1 MAESVDSYV
10 RQLLDNTQYL
20 AAKEKE
26 IKEEERLKAIRAAGG
41 KEGVRAYQSIQRAEE
56 QRTKAAEQQEKY
68 LRDLRLRY
76 NAEQEKA
83 AKKAAADM
91 ESGAL
96 GFSGSDIDA
105 FAAKGASAA
114 AGVAAIGAAATGAVL
129 ALNSGAEAIL
139 AIDDASRRLTI
150 GRDTILALA
159 QAGEQTGVAF
169 SQIEGLLENLP
180 ERITQAAQG
189 GNEYAESFE
198 RLGVAVKDANGKT
211 RDADSVL
218 RDLLGSL
225 AGLESQT
232 VKAGLAQNLLSDVGL
247 ALVQTGALDSKAA
260 LDQYLA
266 SVEGSAL
273 ITDEAVRQARNWRG
287 ALSDVGKQA
296 KSVKVEIF
304 NAFGDDAAQIIDN
317 VSLALEFL
325 RTVGFEK
332 LQNKVEEAVGTLTF
346 FWDAV
351 TGDISFKEADA
362 RLKALRVELKAE
374 EDAAW
379 DGVQAFYEQRKAR
392 REATVAAGEAGEATT
407 KLAKTTKDAA
417 EADREAAEAARERER
432 VQAMLLKTL
441 LAEANAEIKRV
452 ASLDEAKASLEEMR
466 RASEEALATDRERIQ
481 LAAQA
486 AREEA
491 VAAANA
497 AQALSDSSEER
508 KRIAQ
513 DLAATLI
520 NINVEEA
527 RQFKAIEDE
536 KTKEAKEQ
544 AEKRAKAAVDTATT
558 ALDAAAEASA
568 EIATAIGA
576 QNAKAGEE
584 AWKISQQIATLQA
597 TASALEAG
605 AKAAAGAA
613 ALGPVAA
620 AAAGI
625 ATFALVEGAYVA
637 KLSALETPTFTDT
650 PPGGYRFTGE
660 SNTIQG
666 ATNDTAI
673 LFRDPLEGF
682 QQALDVLSR
691 RQAPTSTPARDRRPL
706 LGKQLATTPVARLL
720 TRDAERLTRG
730 RI

>member
-41 KEGVRAYQSIQRAEE
+41 KEGVKAYQSIQRAEE
-56 QRTKAAEQQEKY
+56 QRAKAAEQQEKY

-91 ESGAL
+91 EAGAF
-96 GFSGSDIDA
+96 GFSGSDLDD

-139 AIDDASRRLTI
+139 AIDDASRRLTV
-150 GRDTILALA
+150 GRDAILALA
-159 QAGEQTGVAF
+159 QAGEQTGVSF

-180 ERITQAAQG
+180 ERITQAARG

-198 RLGVAVKDANGKT
+198 RLGVAVTDANGKT
-211 RDADSVL
+211 RDADGVL

-260 LDQYLA
+260 LDQYLN

-351 TGDISFKEADA
+351 TGDISFKEADE

-379 DGVQAFYEQRKAR
+379 DGVKAFYEQRKAR
-392 REATVAAGEAGEATT
+392 RDAAVAAGEAGEATT
-407 KLAKTTKDAA
+407 KLAKSTKDADA
-417 EADREAAEAARERER
+417 AEKERAAALKDEAKWLEHVTKLQDQRRESLDKQLTSLDGIAQTSKEAAASEETRVALEADAARENALALAQEARRYAETASEKEAIER
-432 VQAMLLKTL
+432 KLQAALQG
-441 LAEANAEIKRV
+441 I
-452 ASLDEAKASLEEMR
+452 LDEE
-466 RASEEALATDRERIQ
+466 
-481 LAAQA
+481 LAAY
-486 AREEA
+486 E
-491 VAAANA
+491 
-497 AQALSDSSEER
+497 
-508 KRIAQ
+508 
-513 DLAATLI
+513 
-520 NINVEEA
+520 
-527 RQFKAIEDE
+527 AIEDE
-536 KTKEAKEQ
+536 KTKVAKEQ
-544 AEKRAKAAVDTATT
+544 AEERASAARDGAEALLGVYADAADAIASATAESGGKAAQSAFLASQ
-558 ALDAAAEASA
+558 ALGYAQAAIAALKTGGEVAAAVAPVLGPA
-568 EIATAIGA
+568 AIPVGV
-576 QNAKAGEE
+576 
-584 AWKISQQIATLQA
+584 
-597 TASALEAG
+597 
-605 AKAAAGAA
+605 AAGAA
-613 ALGPVAA
+613 AFTAFAA
-620 AAAGI
+620 PIAAQQP
-625 ATFALVEGAYVA
+625 
-637 KLSALETPTFTDT
+637 PTFSYNDT
-650 PPGGYRFTGE
+650 PGVTQVGPSARAQVDLKEGDLFLAAQSMDGLTAQLGAMLARQSG
-660 SNTIQG
+660 NTSRRPRRSRLR
-666 ATNDTAI
+666 DRLAI
-673 LFRDPLEGF
+673 NPLELF
-682 QQALDVLSR
+682 ELDLPRAV
-691 RQAPTSTPARDRRPL
+691 
-706 LGKQLATTPVARLL
+706 
-720 TRDAERLTRG
+720 RG
-730 RI
+730 QGR